1 MSVYIEKLPGIAF
14 LAFPEMLKFLKSELR
29 ERFSIYDENKF
40 TCYGDVLYLKD
51 CDFSEFISDR
61 GTAQQKGLGL
71 VERPRSIRAIDKNQ
85 CFVSDLLV

>member
-1 MSVYIEKLPGIAF
+1 MEF
-14 LAFPEMLKFLKSELR
+14 WD
-29 ERFSIYDENKF
+29 IYDENKF